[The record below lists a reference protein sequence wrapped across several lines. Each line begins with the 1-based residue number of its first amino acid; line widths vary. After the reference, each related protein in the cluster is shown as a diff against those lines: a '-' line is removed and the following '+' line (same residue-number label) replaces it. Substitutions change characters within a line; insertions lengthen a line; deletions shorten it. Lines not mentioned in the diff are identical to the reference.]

1 MSKDNNRKAQVGFI
15 GLGVMGRPMAA
26 NLLKAGFDVAVHDLN
41 RDAVAALV
49 GLGATDAGSIG
60 KAGAAEVVVTMLP
73 DTPDVGAVIFGPGG
87 LVESMR
93 PGSTLVDMSSI
104 SPVETRRFAAALA
117 ERGVAMLDAP
127 VSGGYQGAEAATLSI
142 MVGGEADVLE
152 RCRPVLDAMGK
163 TINHIGAAGAGQVC
177 KVCNQVAVAIN
188 IEAVAESLTLARK
201 SGVDPAKV
209 RDALLGGFARSTAL
223 DLHGKRVL
231 DDNFAPG
238 FRVALQ
244 RKDLRL
250 ALETG
255 AATGTPLPVTALVQ
269 ELYGILAATGR
280 GGWDNSSLA
289 VLLQEF
295 AGVRDEGAKARGPD
309 PR

>member
-1 MSKDNNRKAQVGFI
+1 MATDKARGLQVGFI

-26 NLLKAGFDVAVHDLN
+26 NLLKAGFRVAVYDLN
-41 RDAVAALV
+41 RPAVDALIAQ
-49 GLGATDAGSIG
+49 GAMDAGSIRE
-60 KAGAAEVVVTMLP
+60 AGAAEVVVTMLP
-73 DTPDVGAVIFGPGG
+73 DTPDVGAVLFGSGG
-87 LVESMR
+87 LAETMR

-117 ERGVAMLDAP
+117 ERGIAMLDAP
-127 VSGGYQGAEAATLSI
+127 VSGGFQGAEAGTLSI
-142 MVGGEADVLE
+142 MVGGELEVLE
-152 RCRPVLDAMGK
+152 RCRPVLESMGK
-163 TINHIGAAGAGQVC
+163 TISHIGASGAGQVC

-188 IEAVAESLTLARK
+188 IHAVAESLTLARK

-209 RDALLGGFARSTAL
+209 RDALLGGFARSTAM

-231 DDNFAPG
+231 DDNFAAG

-255 AATGTPLPVTALVQ
+255 SATGTPLPVTALIQ

-295 AGVRDEGAKARGPD
+295 AGCRAAGGSDGQG
-309 PR
+309 